1 MNMWWR
7 GVLPCRAVL
16 VPVPCAC
23 GVWLTVT
30 RPRCCV
36 APIDRCQ
43 RPILGRGRR
52 LQQNREGA
60 ADCRREPQQHQHG
73 ALRDGGAVQRCAVSS
88 HVWLFT
94 RQAGKSLLHICAEK
108 GYARTAMMLIDASA
122 DIGALSPVRGQ
133 LPHRLPRLPPHSSRL
148 APLLTPPV
156 LDGRLACDPSTLLL
170 RQATRS
176 CAISS

>member
-1 MNMWWR
+1 MEYVPHHRTSPLHTVVWCEHVVAGCVAM
-7 GVLPCRAVL
+7 PYCACARAVR
-16 VPVPCAC
+16 
-23 GVWLTVT
+23 VWCEADVT
-30 RPRCCV
+30 RPRCGV
-36 APIDRCQ
+36 APTDRCQ
-43 RPILGRGRR
+43 RAVLGCGRR

-73 ALRDGGAVQRCAVSS
+73 AVRDGGAVQRCDVLS

-133 LPHRLPRLPPHSSRL
+133 LAAPHRLPPLPPHSSRL
-148 APLLTPPV
+148 APPF
-156 LDGRLACDPSTLLL
+156 
-170 RQATRS
+170 
-176 CAISS
+176 